1 MAYLKFNKAEL
12 VNLSYSLKREIISAN
27 KTGAI
32 CNTSIVTCNT
42 RRYHGLLSVPVD
54 AFGGALHLL
63 LSSLDES
70 LVLGGKRFNLGIH
83 CYGDIYEPRGH
94 KYIVDF
100 YLDPIPRI
108 VYRVG
113 EILLQKT
120 ILLTP
125 DHDQVLLRYELLEA
139 PAPVVL
145 ELKPFLAFRNLH
157 ALTQE
162 NADARTEAD
171 ECDGGVSFCLYPG
184 FPDLHLQVSDSSAA
198 FHSSPCWY
206 KGITYSDEYRRG
218 FDCKEDLFV
227 PGSFEARLKPG
238 ESLVFS
244 ASVDEMKHT
253 QLKRRFSAYQAKM
266 QDVESYHDQLVRW
279 ADLLI
284 RERHG
289 RKQITAGFSWM
300 TTGLLRETL
309 YTLPGLTL
317 YARDDKASFEEIL
330 DNLIEDEQERLFRR
344 TTQVEAPLRLAD
356 CLQQYIEFGADPRRV
371 WKKYGAT
378 MMRVVESYGPG
389 RRKEVALHP
398 NGLVWA
404 QMDHVA
410 LSWMNAY
417 INGEPVTERAGYQ
430 VETNS
435 FWYNSL
441 CFSIDMENR
450 YGPKDSEFVKRWTPV
465 RDKARVSFMEV
476 FWDPQQKL
484 LADYVDDYGRH
495 MDIRPNMLYALRMT
509 YSPVDEE
516 LAPLILKVVD
526 NELVTRRG
534 IRTLSP
540 RDVRYKGVY
549 EGTQIE
555 RDLAYHQGCTRP
567 SLLGVYVD
575 VCFKVRGAAFLNKA
589 EWLVKGFAEDLSK
602 HGVGAFSELYD
613 GDPPHE
619 PHGAICSATAIAALL
634 TVELRIKRYKEEMK

>member
-184 FPDLHLQVSDSSAA
+184 FPDLHLQVSDSSAV

-218 FDCKEDLFV
+218 ET
-227 PGSFEARLKPG
+227 G
-238 ESLVFS
+238 
-244 ASVDEMKHT
+244 
-253 QLKRRFSAYQAKM
+253 RF
-266 QDVESYHDQLVRW
+266 
-279 ADLLI
+279 
-284 RERHG
+284 
-289 RKQITAGFSWM
+289 
-300 TTGLLRETL
+300 
-309 YTLPGLTL
+309 PGLFRFGG
-317 YARDDKASFEEIL
+317 RDETYPA
-330 DNLIEDEQERLFRR
+330 
-344 TTQVEAPLRLAD
+344 EAPFLGLSGQDA
-356 CLQQYIEFGADPRRV
+356 
-371 WKKYGAT
+371 
-378 MMRVVESYGPG
+378 G
-389 RRKEVALHP
+389 R
-398 NGLVWA
+398 G
-404 QMDHVA
+404 
-410 LSWMNAY
+410 
-417 INGEPVTERAGYQ
+417 
-430 VETNS
+430 
-435 FWYNSL
+435 
-441 CFSIDMENR
+441 
-450 YGPKDSEFVKRWTPV
+450 
-465 RDKARVSFMEV
+465 
-476 FWDPQQKL
+476 KL
-484 LADYVDDYGRH
+484 
-495 MDIRPNMLYALRMT
+495 P
-509 YSPVDEE
+509 
-516 LAPLILKVVD
+516 
-526 NELVTRRG
+526 
-534 IRTLSP
+534 
-540 RDVRYKGVY
+540 
-549 EGTQIE
+549 
-555 RDLAYHQGCTRP
+555 
-567 SLLGVYVD
+567 
-575 VCFKVRGAAFLNKA
+575 
-589 EWLVKGFAEDLSK
+589 
-602 HGVGAFSELYD
+602 
-613 GDPPHE
+613 
-619 PHGAICSATAIAALL
+619 
-634 TVELRIKRYKEEMK
+634 